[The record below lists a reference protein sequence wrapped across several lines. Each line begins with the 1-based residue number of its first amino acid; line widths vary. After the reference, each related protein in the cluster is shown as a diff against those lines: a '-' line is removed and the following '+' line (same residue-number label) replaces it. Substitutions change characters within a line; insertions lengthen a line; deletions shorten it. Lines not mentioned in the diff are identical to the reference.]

1 MKYEYKTIKIAK
13 GVIYK
18 FKNDSTVNADKV
30 AELGQALNE
39 FGQEG
44 WELIEMI
51 QPQGFLGLG
60 DEGLCIFKR
69 LVKRED

>member
-44 WELIEMI
+44 
-51 QPQGFLGLG
+51 
-60 DEGLCIFKR
+60 
-69 LVKRED
+69 